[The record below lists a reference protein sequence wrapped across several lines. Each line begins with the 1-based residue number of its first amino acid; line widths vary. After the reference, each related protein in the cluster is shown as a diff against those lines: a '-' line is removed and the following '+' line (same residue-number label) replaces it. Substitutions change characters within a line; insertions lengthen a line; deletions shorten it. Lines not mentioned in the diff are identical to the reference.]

1 MKEFTYE
8 FENRH
13 ERLETYEWDN
23 EETITA
29 AEVQKAM
36 ADREVA
42 LATMK
47 KNQDEWKAKNSAGQT
62 AAPAK
67 GGFNF

>member
-1 MKEFTYE
+1 
-8 FENRH
+8 
-13 ERLETYEWDN
+13 
-23 EETITA
+23 
-29 AEVQKAM
+29 M